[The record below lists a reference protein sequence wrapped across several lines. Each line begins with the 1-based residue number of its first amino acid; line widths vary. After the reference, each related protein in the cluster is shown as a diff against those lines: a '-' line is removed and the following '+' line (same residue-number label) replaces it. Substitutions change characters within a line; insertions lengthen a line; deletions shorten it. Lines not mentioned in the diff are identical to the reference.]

1 MSTLLLIDDDAL
13 FCRVLGQA
21 LARRGLE
28 VLSAQDGAGAL
39 RQARAHQPARA
50 VLDLNLGG
58 ESGLKLIAP
67 LLEAAPGIEI
77 LLLTGY
83 ASLSTAVEAIKL
95 GAVNYLAKPVD
106 ADAVLAA
113 FGATTTGTP
122 SADPLTLR
130 RLEWEHIQRV
140 LGENDGNISAAA
152 RQLGLHRRTLQ
163 RRLRKRPARA

>member
-21 LARRGLE
+21 LTRRGLQ
-28 VLSAQDGAGAL
+28 VWSAHDGLTAL
-39 RQARAHQPARA
+39 AQAREHRPLRA
-50 VLDLNLGG
+50 VLDLNLNG

-67 LLEAAPGIEI
+67 LRDAAPGIEI

-83 ASLSTAVEAIKL
+83 ASLSTAVAAIKL

-113 FGATTTGTP
+113 FDASPTVGVL

-140 LGENDGNISAAA
+140 LGENEGNISAAA

-163 RRLRKRPARA
+163 RRLRKRP